1 MNKIISSSIR
11 CFQTRSFKMVALL
24 LPTVA
29 LTSCLEGG
37 SSDAKIKEWVEK
49 NPEVIMKS
57 LMDFQRRQQ
66 EESMPKPADVQA
78 NADGLFKHAGSPSAG
93 ATDGKVKV
101 AYFFDFLCGHC
112 EHQSKTNAAVLA
124 KRGDV
129 QIIYKNLP
137 ILSEF
142 SEQIARAALAAHQQG
157 MYKQYYDAFY
167 KLDRGARNPEGL
179 KKIATG
185 LRLDMKRWEADMK
198 GEAVMA
204 ELMHVRELAQ
214 KMKING
220 TPAMAIA
227 PNVIIPGRADE
238 LEKVIESL

>member
-1 MNKIISSSIR
+1 MNKFISSFHS
-11 CFQTRSFKMVALL
+11 SFKAAALFL
-24 LPTVA
+24 SAFT
-29 LTSCLEGG
+29 LTSCLDGG
-37 SSDAKIKEWVEK
+37 ASDTKIKEWVEK

-66 EESMPKPADVQA
+66 EDSMPKPADVQA
-78 NADGLFKHAGSPSAG
+78 NAQALFQHAGSPSAG
-93 ATDGKVKV
+93 STDGKVKV

-142 SEQIARAALAAHQQG
+142 SEQVARAALAAHQQG
-157 MYKQYYDAFY
+157 KYKDYYDAFY
-167 KLDRGARNPEGL
+167 KLDRGARNPDAL
-179 KKIATG
+179 KKVAAS
-185 LRLDMKRWEADMK
+185 LRLDVKRWEADMK

-220 TPAMAIA
+220 TPAIAIA